1 MDRATAAGPVALVT
15 GASRGIG
22 RATAERL
29 AVLGFSVVG
38 LYLASDAEADRLVG
52 EYPTVTMFKGDASR
66 DADVRR
72 VLAHT
77 VQTHGRL
84 DVVVNN
90 VGIDIPGSVA
100 EYAVDDW
107 DRMVDTC
114 LKSVFLVSKHAIP
127 HLGRSPRP
135 VIVNVSSRMG
145 LAEYVAPPLVVYGAV
160 KAAVNNF
167 TIGLARELEPLGIRV
182 NAVIP
187 ALTKTDLFDRL
198 FTPEQEMELLGSG
211 RLGTPDE
218 AANLIVRLVNDSSAN
233 GTILADG
240 RLGDDKPAG
249 LAGHTVEGRCGHG

>member
-1 MDRATAAGPVALVT
+1 MNHATAAGPVAFVT

-22 RATAERL
+22 RATAEKL
-29 AVLGFSVVG
+29 ADLGFSVVG
-38 LYLASDAEADRLVG
+38 LHLASDAEADRLVRK
-52 EYPTVTMFKGDASR
+52 YSTITMLKGDASR

-77 VQTHGRL
+77 VRTHGRL

-100 EYAVDDW
+100 EYAVHDW
-107 DRMVDTC
+107 DKMVGTC

-127 HLGRSPRP
+127 HLGKSPRP

-145 LAEYVAPPLVVYGAV
+145 LAKYVAPPLVIYGTV
-160 KAAVNNF
+160 KAAINNF

-198 FTPEQEMELLGSG
+198 FTAEQEAELLRSG
-211 RLGTPDE
+211 RLGTPAE
-218 AANLIVRLVNDSSAN
+218 AAGLIIRLLNDPSAN
-233 GTILADG
+233 GIIVADD
-240 RLGDDKPAG
+240 RVGDDKPIEPSRVTACS
-249 LAGHTVEGRCGHG
+249 VGRS